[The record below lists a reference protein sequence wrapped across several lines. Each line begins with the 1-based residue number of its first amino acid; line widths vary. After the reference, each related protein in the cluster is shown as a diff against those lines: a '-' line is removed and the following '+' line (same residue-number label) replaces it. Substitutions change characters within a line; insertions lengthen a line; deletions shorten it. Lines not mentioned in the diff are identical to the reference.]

1 VGAFYADDRNSVRT
15 ERYGVL
21 DLRAGWKL
29 ERGQWRLTPYVAV
42 SNLTDTLYNDNVR
55 LNAGFGRYYEPA
67 AGVQVQGG
75 VGIAYS
81 FE

>member
-1 VGAFYADDRNSVRT
+1 
-15 ERYGVL
+15 
-21 DLRAGWKL
+21 
-29 ERGQWRLTPYVAV
+29 V

-75 VGIAYS
+75 LGLAYR
-81 FE
+81 FD